1 MPLPLYVPPKN
12 PPAVMSSTPK
22 SRRPGQAESSVRGL
36 VGNGG
41 PLIGYGATSECIVVF
56 VCQFVSNNL
65 QVPVFDCTRFFQ
77 PRRAGEFSSMSSL
90 LDFFSQAGS
99 EVCPQII
106 GKEIRKMSV
115 VGICYSAN
123 KWRADDGSMGNFNLG
138 FNVRGVYLLVNGPK
152 A

>member
-1 MPLPLYVPPKN
+1 
-12 PPAVMSSTPK
+12 
-22 SRRPGQAESSVRGL
+22 
-36 VGNGG
+36 
-41 PLIGYGATSECIVVF
+41 
-56 VCQFVSNNL
+56 
-65 QVPVFDCTRFFQ
+65 
-77 PRRAGEFSSMSSL
+77 MSSL

-106 GKEIRKMSV
+106 GQEIRKMSV